1 MAWPAPSPTC
11 YNETLWQ
18 LRAGPGAGLIQQISK
33 NKQKREIMNIFFS
46 FRVWRLLLS
55 FNASFNTDND

>member
-1 MAWPAPSPTC
+1 MAAPGGGS
-11 YNETLWQ
+11 E
-18 LRAGPGAGLIQQISK
+18 PGLTQGNHQPIKK